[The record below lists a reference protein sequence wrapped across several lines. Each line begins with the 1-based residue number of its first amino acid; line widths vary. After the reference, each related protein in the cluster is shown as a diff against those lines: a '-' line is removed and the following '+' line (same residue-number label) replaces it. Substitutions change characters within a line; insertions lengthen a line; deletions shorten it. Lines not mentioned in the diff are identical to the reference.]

1 MFAELLTAESRTR
14 DIVWISNEG
23 PGIVP
28 GLPDL
33 DAQKGGMRFVLGR
46 ARLSGGRRTDQ
57 ALALA
62 HPHGADLRWVAPG

>member
-1 MFAELLTAESRTR
+1 
-14 DIVWISNEG
+14 
-23 PGIVP
+23 VP

-33 DAQKGGMRFVLGR
+33 GAQKGGMRFVLGR
-46 ARLSGGRRTDQ
+46 SRLRGGRRTDQ